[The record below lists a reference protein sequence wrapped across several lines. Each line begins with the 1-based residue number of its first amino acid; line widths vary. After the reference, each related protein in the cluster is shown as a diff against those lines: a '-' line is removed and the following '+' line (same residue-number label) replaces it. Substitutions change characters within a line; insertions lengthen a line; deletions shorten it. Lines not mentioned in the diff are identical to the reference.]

1 MNKSQIKAVKQ
12 YIKDTKDTLKYIE
25 ELDLTTLAEY
35 DNDSDFGQLVNEV
48 SNFIGLLDEL
58 DEKGGN

>member
-1 MNKSQIKAVKQ
+1 MNKAQVKAVKQ
-12 YIKDTKDTLKYIE
+12 YIKITKDRLRMIE
-25 ELDLTTLAEY
+25 ELDLTTVTEY
-35 DNDSDFGQLVNEV
+35 DNDSDFGQLANEV